1 MDLTPLS
8 PGHRPALRAAD
19 PVVWLLQGQGRHLRG
34 EARALLRELLAG
46 YLGMAPE
53 QVPLHFVPGQAPVV
67 DAQWQGM
74 GLSISMSYS
83 QDVALIALCPG
94 ARIGVDL
101 TAIAALPDWAQV
113 ARLYLGPESAA
124 RLAACEAGA
133 RDTLFALAW
142 AQLEARGKCLG
153 LGLQEWS
160 PAWHERLQERSI
172 QVSTAA
178 LEGLRSGQA
187 CALAF
192 TPWCAR
198 NSVAAGTRR

>member
-1 MDLTPLS
+1 MVTPM
-8 PGHRPALRAAD
+8 PADHRPALRAAD
-19 PVVWLLQGQGRHLRG
+19 PAVWLLQGRSRHLRG

-46 YLGMAPE
+46 YLDMTPA

-67 DAQWQGM
+67 DAQWQGL

-113 ARLYLGPESAA
+113 AQLYLGPKSAA
-124 RLAACEAGA
+124 RLAACEEGA
-133 RDTLFALAW
+133 RDALFALAW
-142 AQLEARGKCLG
+142 AKLEARGKCLG

-160 PAWHERLQERSI
+160 PARHERLQERSI

-178 LEGLRSGQA
+178 LEGLPSGQA
-187 CALAF
+187 CALAV
-192 TPWCAR
+192 AR
-198 NSVAAGTRR
+198 GASL

>member
-1 MDLTPLS
+1 MNLRPLS
-8 PGHRPALRAAD
+8 PAHRPALRAAE
-19 PVVWLLQGQGRHLRG
+19 PAVWLLQGQGRHLRG
-34 EARALLRELLAG
+34 EARALLRALLAD
-46 YLGMAPE
+46 YLGVAPA
-53 QVPLHFVPGQAPVV
+53 QVPLHFEPGQAPVV
-67 DAQWQGM
+67 AAQWQGM

-94 ARIGVDL
+94 ARVGVDV

-133 RDTLFALAW
+133 RAMMFALAW
-142 AQLEARGKCLG
+142 AELEARGKCLG

-160 PAWHERLQERSI
+160 PARHERLQEPSI
-172 QVSTAA
+172 QVRTAA
-178 LEGLRSGQA
+178 LEGLGQA
-187 CALAF
+187 CALAL